1 MNVISGNERVAS
13 TVVAKEMG
21 FIGHQMTDLFN
32 RDLPAVIAILPPKA
46 ESAGKARFF
55 NRTKFA
61 MACLLSDLVVA
72 QFKVP
77 LAATIAQRVMEANE
91 RQPEVEQWAIIHT
104 ANGNISTL
112 PYTEAGLSTGYI
124 SGSRLTFGIV
134 IDLKNYADRVSVA
147 IADAPRVIGG
157 EDGE

>member
-1 MNVISGNERVAS
+1 MNVIVGNEKVTS
-13 TVVAKEMG
+13 TVVATEID

-46 ESAGKARFF
+46 ESAGKARYF
-55 NRTKFA
+55 NRTQFA
-61 MACLLSDLVVA
+61 MACLLSDLMVA

-77 LAATIAQRVMEANE
+77 LAAQIAQRVMEANL
-91 RQPEVEQWAIIHT
+91 RQPEVEQWCVVHT

-112 PYTEAGLSTGYI
+112 PYTEAGLATGYI

-147 IADAPRVIGG
+147 IAHAPRVIGG
-157 EDGE
+157 EDA